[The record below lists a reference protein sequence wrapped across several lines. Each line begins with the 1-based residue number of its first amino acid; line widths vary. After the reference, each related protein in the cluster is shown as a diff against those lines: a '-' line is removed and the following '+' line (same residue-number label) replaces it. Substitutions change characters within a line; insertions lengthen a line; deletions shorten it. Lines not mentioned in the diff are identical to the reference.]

1 MKLKD
6 ANYKGHWNIL
16 VFCDQWTL
24 MSDLN
29 MSHYLKLSDFIS
41 FPLFGFTEV
50 IKLRNFDFENHWS
63 TWIFFDKKDRM
74 LDLNLPHGKMSGIV
88 SFTLF
93 GFILVINLRNFGFES
108 HVNTLMF
115 FDKKCQIWVCPVKQC
130 LIWYKLRCL
139 SRILAIS
146 WEK

>member
-1 MKLKD
+1 ML
-6 ANYKGHWNIL
+6 
-16 VFCDQWTL
+16 
-24 MSDLN
+24 DLN
-29 MSHYLKLSDFIS
+29 LPHEKVSGIVS
-41 FPLFGFTEV
+41 FPLFGFTLI
-50 IKLRNFDFENHWS
+50 IKLRNLDFESHWN
-63 TWIFFDKKDRM
+63 TWIFYDKNDRM
-74 LDLNLPHGKMSGIV
+74 LDLNMPHGKMSGIV